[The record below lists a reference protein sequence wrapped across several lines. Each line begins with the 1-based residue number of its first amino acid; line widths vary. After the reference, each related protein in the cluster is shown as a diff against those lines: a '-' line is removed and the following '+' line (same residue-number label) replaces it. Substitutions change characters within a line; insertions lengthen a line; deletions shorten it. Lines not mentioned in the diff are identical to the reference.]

1 MINDSPIFPLLF
13 GMRVLVR
20 QLQKGIT
27 THTYLLERATASII
41 SIIET
46 ILCVCVSLYI
56 KYIGDT
62 FKILMCILY
71 SMSIPGIGK
80 CTTIQWIVCCL
91 YY

>member
-46 ILCVCVSLYI
+46 ILCVCVSL
-56 KYIGDT
+56 
-62 FKILMCILY
+62 LY
-71 SMSIPGIGK
+71 QVYRRH
-80 CTTIQWIVCCL
+80 IQNTYV
-91 YY
+91 YTVQHEHTRHR